1 MSVPSR
7 PREHMFEKRQHGVST
22 QESVTTYLVT
32 LRDEHATWP
41 EIQILAKARYD
52 AMDQCPG
59 AESP

>member
-1 MSVPSR
+1 
-7 PREHMFEKRQHGVST
+7 MFEKMQHGVST
-22 QESVTTYLVT
+22 QESVTNHLET
-32 LRDEHATWP
+32 LWDEHATWP

>member
-1 MSVPSR
+1 MI
-7 PREHMFEKRQHGVST
+7 ENMEHGVST
-22 QESVTTYLVT
+22 QESVTTYLET